1 MFIPMR
7 LIVNKSSGQSR
18 GERAQILSKAFTLM
32 EIIVVAAIMGLL
44 VTIILTLS
52 LNILDVWRQSIR
64 LGMINQQARLTLDL
78 LARDLESSVMRSD
91 GSEWLRVVREEISEN
106 ENRFTNPAWL
116 MFFSQLPDRDR
127 ESQGGA
133 PIYGDIC
140 AVSYRLAY
148 PNSINTASSDSR
160 TLGLYRTVMDAETTF
175 REALAI
181 TAITGSYYRNF
192 WVPRSSQATKEE
204 NLLISNLFDFRLHF
218 TFRDAMGS
226 LQLWDAEK
234 DFIYGGPES
243 NVKGYLVYVDIEMK
257 VLNPNRTENN
267 AGTIERE
274 QLVLSETQRYHRRVI
289 IPSYPL

>member
-1 MFIPMR
+1 MR
-7 LIVNKSSGQSR
+7 LIVKKYSVQSR
-18 GERAQILSKAFTLM
+18 VERAQALSKAFTLI
-32 EIIVVAAIMGLL
+32 EIIVVAAITGLL

-52 LNILDVWRQSIR
+52 LNILDVWRRSIR
-64 LGMINQQARLTLDL
+64 WGRINQQARLTLDL

-91 GSEWLRVVREEISEN
+91 GSEWLRVVREDISEN
-106 ENRFTNPAWL
+106 ENRFIYPAWL
-116 MFFSQLPDRDR
+116 MFYSQISDRDR
-127 ESQGGA
+127 ESQGGE

-148 PNSINTASSDSR
+148 QHPINSASSDSR

-175 REALAI
+175 REALDFPAI
-181 TAITGSYYRNF
+181 AWSYYRDF
-192 WVPRSSQATKEE
+192 WFPRSSQATNEE
-204 NLLISNLFDFRLHF
+204 NLIISNLLDFRLYF

-257 VLNPNRTENN
+257 VLNPNGTENN
-267 AGTIERE
+267 AKTIKRD
-274 QLVLSETQRYHRRVI
+274 QTVLSETQRYHRRVI